1 MIFPSPQHTLQAQGH
16 ADGPKAILE
25 RKQAEPDFKISD
37 RLYGAG
43 VRPLSQGPLLEA
55 TDEVC
60 RGDEEG
66 FKTQRARAY
75 APLLA
80 STRSN
85 WTHCCKGTAPGRP
98 LEPVPSFSEVDSA

>member
-1 MIFPSPQHTLQAQGH
+1 MRMGLRPFCRESKP
-16 ADGPKAILE
+16 
-25 RKQAEPDFKISD
+25 EPDFKISD

-60 RGDEEG
+60 RGDEAG
-66 FKTQRARAY
+66 SKTQRARAY

-85 WTHCCKGTAPGRP
+85 WTHCCKGTAPARP

>member
-1 MIFPSPQHTLQAQGH
+1 MGVRPFWKESKP
-16 ADGPKAILE
+16 
-25 RKQAEPDFKISD
+25 EPDFKISD

-43 VRPLSQGPLLEA
+43 IRPLSQGPLLEA

-60 RGDEEG
+60 RGDEAG
-66 FKTQRARAY
+66 SKTQRARAY
-75 APLLA
+75 DPLLA

-85 WTHCCKGTAPGRP
+85 WTHCCKGTAPARP